1 LNRGLGILQALAA
14 KRDGGDALWIA
25 LGLSFAPAVSN
36 GIGRFAYAL
45 ILPAM
50 RSDLA
55 WSYTDAGWVNTVNA
69 LGYLAGALLM
79 TGLVRRMG
87 PHPLFT
93 AGLVA
98 TALTVLASGLVRSHA
113 ALLLFRGVAGIGG
126 AFAFIAGGALAA
138 ELFVE
143 RPQHAASGIALYFGG
158 GGLGILVSG
167 VSLPWLFAA
176 RGARAWDQAWVGLG
190 ILSAAMCVP
199 ALLAAARV
207 PPVPVAET
215 SSRWR
220 KTPLALS
227 LIGYFVF
234 AIGSIIYMT
243 FIIAWMRDQGAGALA
258 ISATWGLLGLS
269 IVLSPPIW
277 RPALARWSGGLPLSA
292 ATAVCAA
299 GAAIPL
305 LRTTLGAMIASAV
318 LFGGA
323 FFIPPAAV
331 TEIARRSVPREALGS
346 ALATYTVAF
355 AAGQPLGPL
364 VAGAIAD
371 ATGTLFAGLLAAV
384 VLMLVAAALA
394 ALQKDSA

>member
-1 LNRGLGILQALAA
+1 MIPQGAA
-14 KRDGGDALWIA
+14 APKRSGAEAVWIA

-50 RSDLA
+50 RSDLG
-55 WSYTDAGWVNTVNA
+55 WSYTEAGWVNTANA

-79 TGLVRRMG
+79 TRLVRRMG
-87 PHPLFT
+87 PHRLFV
-93 AGLVA
+93 AGLIA
-98 TALTVLASGLVRSHA
+98 TAATVLASGLVRSHA
-113 ALLLFRGVAGIGG
+113 ALLLFRTVAGVGG

-138 ELFVE
+138 ELFAE
-143 RPQHAASGIALYFGG
+143 RPQHAAAGIALYFGG
-158 GGLGILVSG
+158 GGLGIVFSG
-167 VSLPWLFAA
+167 VTLPWLFAV
-176 RGARAWDQAWVGLG
+176 RGPQAWNAAWIGLG
-190 ILSAAMCVP
+190 LLSAAMCVP
-199 ALLAAARV
+199 SLIAAARV
-207 PPVPVAET
+207 PQVPIASA

-234 AIGSIIYMT
+234 AVGSIVYMT
-243 FIIAWMRDQGAGALA
+243 FIIAWMRDRGAGPAE
-258 ISATWGLLGLS
+258 ISTMWGLLGLA
-269 IVLSPPIW
+269 IVLSPPLW
-277 RPALARWSGGLPLSA
+277 RPALTRWRGGLPLA
-292 ATAVCAA
+292 AAIVACAA
-299 GAAIPL
+299 GAAVPL
-305 LRTTLGAMIASAV
+305 LSTTLGAMVASAI

-355 AAGQPLGPL
+355 AAGQPLGPV

-384 VLMLVAAALA
+384 VLMLIAAALA
-394 ALQKDSA
+394 ALQKDCG